1 MTIRQ
6 VEKIKYFIKKLC
18 SVTNCFQM
26 FDYVAELKG
35 YFAASFDINVK
46 ATRWNTADSYKADYL
61 RQDKE
66 VIKAFLERK
75 IDEDKMAGQIS
86 RILDLIEEGESARG
100 NQQKME
106 EFIAKIYH
114 SYSGIISFNDVVKAI
129 ATQHG
134 VPGLQ
139 VYKADEAILD
149 GVISKL
155 CQYADILSNQ
165 RIEKTQTQPQ
175 NVFNI
180 SNTANANS
188 SATLN
193 SELSIV
199 IETAKQ
205 QAEDAGLSDEQFES
219 VMQKINELEEIAKS
233 KESRGKR
240 WQKAK
245 EIMKWLVE
253 QGIQVAAI
261 LVPVLSTCIK

>member
-6 VEKIKYFIKKLC
+6 VEKIRYFLKKL
-18 SVTNCFQM
+18 SGVTNCYQM
-26 FDYVAELKG
+26 FDYVAELRG
-35 YFAASFDINVK
+35 YFAASFDISVK
-46 ATRWNTADSYKADYL
+46 ATKFNTADSYKTDYL

-66 VIKAFLERK
+66 IIKAFLERK

-86 RILDLIEEGESARG
+86 HILNLIEEGESTRE
-100 NQQKME
+100 NQLKME
-106 EFIAKIYH
+106 EFIAKVYH
-114 SYSGIISFNDVVKAI
+114 SYCGVISFNEVVKAI

-139 VYKADEAILD
+139 VYKADGAILD

-155 CQYADILSNQ
+155 RQYADSFSNQ
-165 RIEKTQTQPQ
+165 KTENVQTQPQ

-180 SNTANANS
+180 NNTANANS
-188 SATLN
+188 TSILN
-193 SELSIV
+193 AELSIV

-205 QAEDAGLSDEQFES
+205 QAEDAGLSDEQYEN

-233 KESRGKR
+233 KESKGKR
-240 WQKAK
+240 WQRAK

>member
-1 MTIRQ
+1 MTIKQ
-6 VEKIKYFIKKLC
+6 VEKIRYFLKKLN
-18 SVTNCFQM
+18 SITNCYQM

-35 YFAASFDINVK
+35 YFAANFDINVK
-46 ATRWNTADSYKADYL
+46 ATKFNTADSYKTDYL
-61 RQDKE
+61 RHDRE
-66 VIKAFLERK
+66 IIKAFLERK
-75 IDEDKMAGQIS
+75 VDEDKMAGKIS
-86 RILDLIEEGESARG
+86 SILDLIEEGESTRG
-100 NQQKME
+100 NQPKME

-114 SYSGIISFNDVVKAI
+114 SYSGIISFNEVVKAI

-139 VYKADEAILD
+139 VYKPDEAILD

-155 CQYADILSNQ
+155 CQYVDSFSNQ
-165 RIEKTQTQPQ
+165 RIEKAQTQPQ

-180 SNTANANS
+180 NNTANANATS
-188 SATLN
+188 TLN
-193 SELSIV
+193 AELSIV

-205 QAEDAGLSDEQFES
+205 QAEDAGLSDEQYEN

-233 KESRGKR
+233 KESNGKR